1 MCEVAPDKQTVQAEL
16 ERLLA
21 SSAFRGSKRS
31 SDFLR
36 YVVEAS
42 LSGHAGD
49 IKERT
54 VGVEVFGRPPDYD
67 TSEDSIVRVKANE
80 VRKRLA
86 QAYQELGPGGIHI
99 EIPAGSYAPEFR
111 TVTNPVTPAEPAKPT
126 PLMAHRPAV
135 AVLLAV
141 ALLAAGWYFFRPA
154 DPYERFWRPF
164 LSTQAGPILCV
175 AHPIV
180 FTMNA
185 ELRDAETATVER
197 ADLNKDTDH
206 YVGIGDAQAMAR
218 ISSFF
223 ASRGRRAQ
231 LRLGND
237 TSFTDL
243 RGSPAVLIGAFTNQW
258 TMQLGQDLRFV
269 FEREPGG
276 RMWVQDQQPPGQRF
290 EYQRTTPPMDFVIIS
305 RLFDSKTGQP
315 LIVAAGLAH
324 FGTQVAGEFLT
335 TPAYFND
342 AMKAAPEGWET
353 KNLQL
358 VLRAEVIGKSPGP
371 PRVVAMHVW

>member
-1 MCEVAPDKQTVQAEL
+1 MAPSKEVVHAEL

-21 SSAFRGSKRS
+21 SSPFRGSKRS

-36 YVVEAS
+36 FVVEAS

-86 QAYQELGPGGIHI
+86 QAYQELGTAGEIHI
-99 EIPAGSYAPEFR
+99 ELPAGSYAPEFR
-111 TVTNPVTPAEPAKPT
+111 PVTNPVTPAEAPKSLPFFAR
-126 PLMAHRPAV
+126 RPVV
-135 AVLLAV
+135 AVLLSLAV
-141 ALLAAGWYFFRPA
+141 VCGGLYFFWPA
-154 DPYERFWRPF
+154 TPYQRFWRPF
-164 LSTQAGPILCV
+164 LSTTASPILCV

-180 FTMNA
+180 FTMSA
-185 ELRDAETATVER
+185 ELRDAGTATVER

-218 ISSFF
+218 VAAFF
-223 ASRGRRAQ
+223 ASRGRQAQ

-269 FEREPGG
+269 FEKEPGG

-290 EYQRTTPPMDFVIIS
+290 EYQRTTPPMDFVIVS
-305 RLFDSKTGQP
+305 RVFDSRTGQP

-342 AMKAAPEGWET
+342 AMKAAPGGWET

-358 VLRAEVIGKSPGP
+358 VLRAEVIGKAPGP